1 VEHEP
6 LEPRPEAG
14 RPRRPARPGRRRSG
28 RRAGLVWLLRLVA
41 VLAVFL
47 VGLVIG
53 RALEDAP
60 KPGGEQTIVRTLV
73 PETVGPAGSVVTV
86 TVTAP

>member
-1 VEHEP
+1 MEELPVESR
-6 LEPRPEAG
+6 LERE
-14 RPRRPARPGRRRSG
+14 RERRASRRERRERRRRTG
-28 RRAGLVWLLRLVA
+28 LLWLARALLVA
-41 VLAVFL
+41 IVFF

-73 PETVGPAGSVVTV
+73 PETVGPVDEVVTV